1 MPESRKI
8 SRNYEERDFSAPF
21 VRRSTRNRNMI
32 YESLAEYELG
42 KNNYMDN
49 ETINGKIN
57 TSWEMYPTSDE
68 GDADIIGTTSSAVR
82 RVVVRASPSTDENY
96 ANEISH
102 QNIKPKRKSRKRRR
116 VVNTSDEEIEGLKNP
131 YARKKS
137 DI

>member
-21 VRRSTRNRNMI
+21 IRRSTRHRNMI
-32 YESLAEYELG
+32 YQSLAEYEVG
-42 KNNYMDN
+42 INHYMDD
-49 ETINGKIN
+49 ETFDGKIN

-68 GDADIIGTTSSAVR
+68 DDIIGTTSSAVR

-96 ANEISH
+96 ANEIPH
-102 QNIKPKRKSRKRRR
+102 QNTKPKRRSRKRRR
-116 VVNTSDEEIEGLKNP
+116 VVHTSDDEIEGLKNAN
-131 YARKKS
+131 ARKKN

>member
-8 SRNYEERDFSAPF
+8 SRNYEERDFSGPF
-21 VRRSTRNRNMI
+21 VRRSTRHRNMI
-32 YESLAEYELG
+32 YQALEEYE
-42 KNNYMDN
+42 KEENNNYMDD
-49 ETINGKIN
+49 ETFDGKIN

-68 GDADIIGTTSSAVR
+68 DDIIGTTSSAVR

-116 VVNTSDEEIEGLKNP
+116 VVNTSDEEVEGLKFEK
-131 YARKKS
+131 R
-137 DI
+137 IR